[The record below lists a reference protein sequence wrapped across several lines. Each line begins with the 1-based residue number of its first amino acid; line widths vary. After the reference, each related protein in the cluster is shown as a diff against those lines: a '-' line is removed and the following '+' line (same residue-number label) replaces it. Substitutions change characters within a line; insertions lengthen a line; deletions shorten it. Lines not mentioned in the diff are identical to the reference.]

1 MSVKTLQITVNDL
14 QPYYYFRVKDS
25 NGNVDLTG
33 ATLRL
38 TLRNITTGTR
48 KIDRATDR
56 VIVTGAAQGNA
67 HVVWL
72 LGDTNTLGMYKI
84 EIEITP
90 SFGGKFTIPSKGET
104 ALVEIVQ
111 SQDTQ

>member
-14 QPYYYFRVKDS
+14 QPYYYFQVKDS
-25 NGNVDLTG
+25 DGTVDLTG

-38 TLRNITTGTR
+38 TFRNITTGTR
-48 KIDRATDR
+48 KIDRAIDR
-56 VIVTGAAQGNA
+56 ITVTGAAQGTA
-67 HVVWL
+67 EVRWL
-72 LGDTNTLGMYKI
+72 LGDTDTIGMYKI
-84 EIEITP
+84 EVEITP
-90 SFGGKFTIPSKGET
+90 SSGGKFTIPPKGEV